1 MDNNQ
6 LKELIESFKGYR
18 DLLVPV
24 QKNLVEFMSTYDD
37 MKDNID
43 KLQNSFGG
51 EVKRGLEDIFSKMSL
66 GAEKA
71 TALAGQVDK
80 LASAANN
87 YSSKINSALS
97 ALEKIEQRLSAVNE
111 IENRAEKALGRLDEM
126 LEAKAKNYNL
136 KELQQALDRY
146 NEEVKKVSSFVNNDV
161 GSIILESHESLGNL
175 KGGIEQIIKARADDK
190 ETLQSLLAS
199 FATSEQYLKT
209 ITENRDVNE
218 AYMFEILDKWAVS
231 RKIKGK
237 K

>member
-6 LKELIESFKGYR
+6 LKDLIDSFKGYR
-18 DLLVPV
+18 DLLAPV

-51 EVKRGLEDIFSKMSL
+51 EVKKGLEDIFSRMSA

-71 TALAGQVDK
+71 TALASQVDK

-97 ALEKIEQRLSAVNE
+97 ALEKIEQRLSAVTD
-111 IENRAEKALGRLDEM
+111 IENRAEKALGQLDEM
-126 LEAKAKNYNL
+126 LAQKSKNYNL
-136 KELQQALDRY
+136 KELQVAIDKY
-146 NEEVKKVSSFVNNDV
+146 NEEVKKVAGFVNNDV
-161 GSIILESHESLGNL
+161 GGIILESHENLGKL
-175 KGGIEQIIKARADDK
+175 KGGIDDIIKAKADDK
-190 ETLQSLLAS
+190 ETLQSLLNS
-199 FATSEQYLKT
+199 FSASEQYLKT

-218 AYMFEILDKWAVS
+218 AYMFEILDKWATNRKV
-231 RKIKGK
+231 KIKK
-237 K
+237 